1 LGTDFRKL
9 WTASAVSNIG
19 DGVTMVAGPLLVA
32 DLTGDPALV
41 AGAAFAQQLPWLL
54 FALVSG
60 AYVDRLDRRRILVA
74 VNAGRCAVLGGLAVA
89 VATGTVS
96 VPLIYAAF
104 FLLGVGETLADS
116 AYQAMLPSLVPDE
129 QLERANARLMATFV
143 VGNQL
148 AAKPLGAYLFVVG
161 AAVPFGFDAMTF
173 LLAALFLAA
182 IRWRPAPAPPAARR
196 TRLRTEIAE
205 GVRALWHSPPLRL
218 LAVCLSVMNVLFC
231 AAFAAF
237 VLYAERRLGLAP
249 VGYGVL
255 LSVWAVGGLLGTA
268 VAGRLT
274 DRYGPA
280 TLLRAGLLV
289 EVATQLTLAATTS
302 PYVAAPVLV
311 VFGVHTMVWGTVVVS
326 LRQRLVPDRLRG
338 RVGSVYSLLDLGGAA
353 VGTLLGGLLAGV
365 TSLTVPFWV
374 AASGM
379 VVLTVAVWDRF
390 ADAGLG
396 SDRRSGRPERVVDDV
411 ESAS

>member
-1 LGTDFRKL
+1 MSNKDFRRL
-9 WTASAVSNIG
+9 WLASAVSNVG

-32 DLTGDPALV
+32 DLTGDPGPV
-41 AGAAFAQQLPWLL
+41 AGAVFVQQLPWLL

-60 AYVDRLDRRRILVA
+60 AYVDRLDRRRIVVA
-74 VNAGRCAVLGGLAVA
+74 VNAGRAAVLAALTVT

-96 VPLIYAAF
+96 IPLIYLAF

-116 AYQAMLPSLVPDE
+116 AYGALLPNLVPDE
-129 QLERANARLMATFV
+129 DLERANARLMATFV

-161 AAVPFGFDAMTF
+161 AAVPFGFDATTF
-173 LLAALFLAA
+173 LVAALCLAA
-182 IRWRPAPAPPAARR
+182 IRWRPPRREPAPPTTVYAD
-196 TRLRTEIAE
+196 IAE
-205 GVRALWHSPPLRL
+205 GLRALWARAPLRL
-218 LAVCLSVMNVLFC
+218 LAVTLSVMNVLFC

-255 LSVWAVGGLLGTA
+255 LSVWALGGLLGSV

-274 DRYGPA
+274 DRFRSGD
-280 TLLRAGLLV
+280 LLRAGLVV
-289 EVATQLTLAATTS
+289 EVATHLTLAVTTS

-311 VFGVHTMVWGTVVVS
+311 LFGVHTMVWGVVVTS

-338 RVGSVYSLLDLGGAA
+338 RVGSVYALLDLGGAA

-365 TSLTVPFWV
+365 TSLTVPYW
-374 AASGM
+374 AAAVGM
-379 VVLTVAVWDRF
+379 VALTAAVWRRF
-390 ADAGLG
+390 AALNRG
-396 SDRRSGRPERVVDDV
+396 ERLVEDV
-411 ESAS
+411 ERAT